1 MLHVVSLS
9 LSLFFQTCIHFHL
22 FIYLKRRPPTQCC
35 DTAFLGIGW
44 QCGSRGIS
52 LFFFLALSPFFP
64 TRCLLVTRIHTL
76 PASSI
81 ITPPSIQDT
90 AESWC
95 CQPEPDALSHSN
107 MRHLSGLAPPPC
119 CSLSSRYTSVA
130 RVTGFGPFWKVG
142 GGMCYF
148 KPKNL
153 FFVSVFL
160 LERITGHA
168 RGNHTHYHTD
178 VFWLEPH
185 QCLIFKF
192 DSKVTFLFFY

>member
-1 MLHVVSLS
+1 MVYFCCMLFTSLLCDVTPVVCQTKGRRCFMWSLS

-130 RVTGFGPFWKVG
+130 RVTGFGLFWKVG

-148 KPKNL
+148 KPKN
-153 FFVSVFL
+153 FFCFL
-160 LERITGHA
+160 
-168 RGNHTHYHTD
+168 
-178 VFWLEPH
+178 
-185 QCLIFKF
+185 CLSFC
-192 DSKVTFLFFY
+192 